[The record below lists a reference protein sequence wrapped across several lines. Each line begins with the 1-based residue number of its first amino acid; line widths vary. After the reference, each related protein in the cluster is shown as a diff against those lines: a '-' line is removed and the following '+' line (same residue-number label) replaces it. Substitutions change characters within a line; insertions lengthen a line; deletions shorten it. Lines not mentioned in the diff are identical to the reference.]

1 MSKPKIIKRDKKVA
15 EKEALDNKQLEIED
29 KARKEYFKERK
40 GDALFQKYVVDEI
53 INAELNRITNIEW
66 MYSSEHLGESSNSRV
81 GEIIRRNSIVYR
93 SLKNILKPIIGD

>member
-1 MSKPKIIKRDKKVA
+1 MKIVKKDAKIA
-15 EKEALDNKQLEIED
+15 EKEELERKQLEVED
-29 KARKEYFKERK
+29 KARKEYFKARK
-40 GDALFQKYVVDEI
+40 KDALFQKYVVDEI

-93 SLKNILKPIIGD
+93 SLKNILKSIIGD

>member
-1 MSKPKIIKRDKKVA
+1 MKIVKKDAKIA
-15 EKEALDNKQLEIED
+15 EKEELERKQLEVED
-29 KARKEYFKERK
+29 KARKEYFKARK

-93 SLKNILKPIIGD
+93 SLKNILKSIIGD

>member
-1 MSKPKIIKRDKKVA
+1 MKIVKKDAKIA
-15 EKEALDNKQLEIED
+15 EKEELERKQLEVED
-29 KARKEYFKERK
+29 KARKEYFKARK
-40 GDALFQKYVVDEI
+40 NDALFQKYVVDEI

-93 SLKNILKPIIGD
+93 SLKNILKSIIGD